1 MEQRYRQILKTTV
14 GSIAI
19 TMCLQSFA
27 QANETAVYS
36 YHGKD
41 VSAHD
46 IISHFIGDCATND
59 DPVKCRQS
67 KSVPRTRGIRIH
79 SERRVEI
86 KSAAPV
92 RKRSKSMI
100 KAAASVYAAVASKR
114 TDRPS
119 RHAGKCPK
127 NGSQVALPIT
137 FALNSAILES
147 AAYTNLRQMALA
159 MKSDALSSCKFVVE
173 GHTDAS
179 GGASLNLELSKK
191 RAYAVREFLVSMA
204 INSSRLVPVG
214 KGEAEPLPKRDPQAA
229 ENRRVQFRIIQK

>member
-1 MEQRYRQILKTTV
+1 MEQRYLQILKTTV

-19 TMCLQSFA
+19 TMCLQSVV
-27 QANETAVYS
+27 QANEHAVYS

-46 IISHFIGDCATND
+46 IISHFVGDCATSD
-59 DPVKCRQS
+59 DPAKCRQS

-79 SERRVEI
+79 GKQRIEI
-86 KSAAPV
+86 KATAPV
-92 RKRSKSMI
+92 QKRSTPAA
-100 KAAASVYAAVASKR
+100 KATARVYAAVPSKR
-114 TDRPS
+114 ADRPS
-119 RHAGKCPK
+119 RQAKKCPK
-127 NGSQVALPIT
+127 SGSQVALPIT

-179 GGASLNLELSKK
+179 GGASLNLQLSKK

-229 ENRRVQFRIIQK
+229 ENRRVQFRIIQN